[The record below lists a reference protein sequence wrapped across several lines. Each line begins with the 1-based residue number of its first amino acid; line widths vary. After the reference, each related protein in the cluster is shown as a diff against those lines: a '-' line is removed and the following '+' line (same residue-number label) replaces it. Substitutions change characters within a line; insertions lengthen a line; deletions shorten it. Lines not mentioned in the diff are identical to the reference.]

1 MMAKNETSYRTEEL
15 PKKKKKKGENSV
27 KSEKG
32 SQEVKNKIKYSRSL
46 NIP

>member
-1 MMAKNETSYRTEEL
+1 MKQVTELKNCQ
-15 PKKKKKKGENSV
+15 KKKKKGENSV

>member
-15 PKKKKKKGENSV
+15 PKKKKKGENSV